1 MFQETVS
8 AIQDELIAI
17 YKDLHQHPE
26 PGYMEHRTAGIVA
39 QYLRQCGLDVT
50 EGVALNG
57 VVGVLDS
64 GKPGKT
70 LMLRADMDCLRIK
83 ELTGCDYQSLNEGCM
98 HACGHDAHVTML
110 LGAAKVLSQHKDA
123 FSGKIKFLFQ
133 PAEEQID
140 FTMVDT
146 VRKAGYAGEGGAGFM
161 IQDGALDSVDACVIM
176 HCQPSIPFG
185 TVQIAKRNACASS
198 DLFDVTLVG
207 KGGHGA
213 RPHEAVDPVPAMTE
227 AIQAIHLLPSREI
240 SCLETCV
247 ISVGSV
253 ETPGSV
259 WNAVAEKAHF
269 IGGFRTFNSEV
280 RALLSRRIPELVES
294 IAKAHRCTADIRMVS
309 GYMPCLNDES
319 LTQIVAESCR
329 DLLGADCVD
338 LTDTPAMTSEDA
350 GEYLARVPGTF
361 FWLGAGD
368 PEHTLHN
375 PYFLPKLDMI
385 PLGVKVHVNN
395 ALSTLAALNGSKAE

>member
-1 MFQETVS
+1 MFQET
-8 AIQDELIAI
+8 INGIRDELAAI

-26 PGYMEHRTAGIVA
+26 PGYTERRTAGIVA
-39 QYLRQCGLDVT
+39 EYLRRCGLPVT

-70 LMLRADMDCLRIK
+70 LMMRADMDCLRIQ
-83 ELTGCDYQSLNEGCM
+83 ELTGCDYQSQNEGCM
-98 HACGHDAHVTML
+98 HACGHDSHVTML
-110 LGAAKVLSQHKDA
+110 LGAAKVLSQHTDA

-140 FTMVDT
+140 PSMEEA
-146 VRKAGYAGEGGAGFM
+146 VRQAGYDGAGGAGFM
-161 IQDGALDSVDACVIM
+161 IQEGALDGVDACVIM
-176 HCQPSIPFG
+176 HCQPAIPFG

-198 DLFDVTLVG
+198 DLFDVTFVG

-213 RPHEAVDPVPAMTE
+213 RPHEAIDPVPAMAE
-227 AIQAIHLLPSREI
+227 AIQAIHALPTREV

-247 ISVGSV
+247 ISVGEV

-259 WNAVAEKAHF
+259 WNAVAEKARF
-269 IGGFRTFNSEV
+269 VGGFRTFNPEV
-280 RALLSRRIPELVES
+280 RALLGRRIPELAET
-294 IAKAHRCTADIRMVS
+294 IAKAHRCRAEIRFLN
-309 GYMPCLNDES
+309 GYMPCLNDER
-319 LTQIVAESCR
+319 VAQAVAQSCR
-329 DLLGADCVD
+329 EVLGEDCVD

-350 GEYLARVPGTF
+350 GEYLARVPGAF

-375 PYFLPKLDMI
+375 PYFLPSLDMI
-385 PLGVKVHVNN
+385 PLGVRVHVNN
-395 ALSTLAALNGSKAE
+395 AVTMLARLNGAGL

>member
-1 MFQETVS
+1 MFQDS
-8 AIQDELIAI
+8 IAAIQDELIAI

-26 PGYMEHRTAGIVA
+26 PGYMEYRTAGIVA
-39 QYLRQCGLDVT
+39 QYLRQCGLEVT

-64 GKPGKT
+64 GRPGKT
-70 LMLRADMDCLRIK
+70 LMMRADMDCLRIK
-83 ELTGCDYQSLNEGCM
+83 ELTDCDYQSQNEGCM
-98 HACGHDAHVTML
+98 HACGHDSHVTML

-123 FSGKIKFLFQ
+123 FSGKIKFFFQ

-140 FTMVDT
+140 PSMVET
-146 VRKAGYAGEGGAGFM
+146 VRKAGYNGEGGAGFL
-161 IQDGALDSVDACVIM
+161 IQEGELDDVDACAIM

-198 DLFDVTLVG
+198 DLFDVTIVG

-213 RPHEAVDPVPAMTE
+213 RPHEAVDPVLAMTE
-227 AIQAIHLLPSREI
+227 AIQAIHALPAREI

-247 ISVGSV
+247 ISVGQV

-259 WNAVAEKAHF
+259 WNAVAEKARF
-269 IGGFRTFNSEV
+269 VGGFRTFNPEV
-280 RALLSRRIPELVES
+280 RAYLAHRIPELAED
-294 IAKAHRCTADIRMVS
+294 IAKAHRCTTEQS
-309 GYMPCLNDES
+309 FLHGYMPCLNDEHMA
-319 LTQIVAESCR
+319 QVVARSCR
-329 DLLGADCVD
+329 ELLGEDKVD
-338 LTDTPAMTSEDA
+338 LTDVPAMTSEDA
-350 GEYLARVPGTF
+350 GEYLARVPGVF

-375 PYFLPKLDMI
+375 PYFLPSLDMI
-385 PLGVKVHVNN
+385 PLGVKVHVQN
-395 ALSTLAALNGSKAE
+395 AVSMLAELNGTE